1 MPTFTRFNSHWTT
14 LDTTQILDMHIVHT
28 EASLGWGGQEIRIL
42 TEAAGMMRR
51 GHQVTLL
58 CPAEAKIY
66 EEAKLR
72 GVSAVALP
80 IGRKNL
86 RGIMAMRRWLKSHP
100 ADVINTHSSTDSW
113 LVALASLGLGHAAP
127 IARTR
132 HISAPIPNNFT
143 TRWLYQKATLHI
155 ATTGELL
162 RQQLIEQNGYTST
175 QITSVPTGIDTEHFA
190 PGDKAAAREK
200 LGLPQD
206 ARIIGIVATLR
217 SWKGHQ
223 YLLDAFAQLPDNA
236 LLAIVGDGP
245 QRDALQARIAEL
257 GLNGRVIM
265 AGNQRDV
272 LPWLHA
278 LDIFVLPSYAN
289 EGVPQSILQAMLC
302 GLPIISTPIGSILEA
317 VQHEQTGLIV
327 EPRNSQQLHQAIN
340 RLLHD
345 AELCQTLGAAARKRA
360 QEKFGLDAM
369 LDKMEVIF
377 TNAAA
382 HG

>member
-1 MPTFTRFNSHWTT
+1 
-14 LDTTQILDMHIVHT
+14 MHIVHT

-51 GHQVTLL
+51 GHRVTLL

-72 GVSAVALP
+72 GISAVALP

-86 RGIMAMRRWLKSHP
+86 RGIMAMRRWLKSNP

-113 LVALASLGLGHAAP
+113 LVALASLGLRHAAP

-143 TRWLYQKATLHI
+143 TRWLYQKATRHI

-162 RQQLIEQNGYTST
+162 KQQLITQNAYAPAR
-175 QITSVPTGIDTEHFA
+175 ITSVPTGIDTEHFV
-190 PGDKAAAREK
+190 PGKKSAAREK
-200 LGLPQD
+200 LDLPINTP
-206 ARIIGIVATLR
+206 IIGIVATLR

-223 YLLDAFAQLPDNA
+223 YLLEAFAQLSDKNA
-236 LLAIVGDGP
+236 RLVIVGDGP
-245 QRDALQARIAEL
+245 QREALQARIAEL
-257 GLNGRVIM
+257 GLNDRVLM

-272 LPWLHA
+272 LPWLQA

-327 EPRNSQQLHQAIN
+327 EPKNSQQLHEEIS

-345 AELCQTLGAAARKRA
+345 DELRKTLGAAARKRA
-360 QEKFGLDAM
+360 QERFGLDAM

>member
-1 MPTFTRFNSHWTT
+1 MY
-14 LDTTQILDMHIVHT
+14 IVHT

-51 GHQVTLL
+51 GHRVTLL

-66 EEAKLR
+66 KEAKLR
-72 GVSAVALP
+72 GVSVVALP

-86 RGIMAMRRWLKSHP
+86 RGVIAMRRWLKSNP
-100 ADVINTHSSTDSW
+100 VDIINTHSSTDSW
-113 LVALASLGLGHAAP
+113 LVALASLGLRHAAP

-143 TRWLYQKATLHI
+143 TRWLYQKATRHI

-162 RQQLIEQNGYTST
+162 KQQLITQNAYAPA

-190 PGDKAAAREK
+190 PGDKTAARTK

-223 YLLDAFAQLPDNA
+223 YLLDAFAQLSDKHTR
-236 LLAIVGDGP
+236 LVIVGDGP
-245 QRDALQARIAEL
+245 QREALQARIAEL
-257 GLNGRVIM
+257 DLNGRAIM

-272 LPWLHA
+272 LPWLQA

-289 EGVPQSILQAMLC
+289 EGVPQAILQAMLC
-302 GLPIISTPIGSILEA
+302 GLPIISTPVGSILEA
-317 VQHEQTGLIV
+317 VQHEQTGLVV
-327 EPRNSQQLHQAIN
+327 EPKNSEQLHEAIS
-340 RLLHD
+340 RLLND
-345 AELCQTLGAAARKRA
+345 PKLCQTLGAAARIRA
-360 QEKFGLDAM
+360 QEKFGLDTM
-369 LDKMEVIF
+369 LDKMEVLF

>member
-1 MPTFTRFNSHWTT
+1 
-14 LDTTQILDMHIVHT
+14 MHIVHT

-51 GHQVTLL
+51 GHRVTLL

-72 GVSAVALP
+72 GISAVALP

-86 RGIMAMRRWLKSHP
+86 RGVMAMRRWLKSNP

-113 LVALASLGLGHAAP
+113 LVALASLGLPQAAP
-127 IARTR
+127 MVRTR

-143 TRWLYQKATLHI
+143 TRWLYQKATRHI

-162 RQQLIEQNGYTST
+162 RQQLIKQNDYASAR
-175 QITSVPTGIDTEHFA
+175 ITSVPTGVDTEHFA
-190 PGDKAAAREK
+190 PGDKAAARAK
-200 LGLPQD
+200 LSLPQD
-206 ARIIGIVATLR
+206 PRIIGIVATLR

-223 YLLDAFAQLPDNA
+223 YLLDAFAQLSDKHT
-236 LLAIVGDGP
+236 LLVIVGDGP
-245 QRDALQARIAEL
+245 QREALQVRITEL
-257 GLNGRVIM
+257 DLNGRVIM

-272 LPWLHA
+272 LPWLQA

-289 EGVPQSILQAMLC
+289 EGVPQAILQAMLC
-302 GLPIISTPIGSILEA
+302 GLPIISTPVGSILEA
-317 VQHEQTGLIV
+317 VQHEQTGLVV
-327 EPRNSQQLHQAIN
+327 EPRNSQQLHEAIS

-345 AELCQTLGAAARKRA
+345 AELCQALGAAARERA
-360 QEKFGLDAM
+360 QAKFGLDTM

-377 TNAAA
+377 TNAAS